1 MTTSSYPPSL
11 SGSLVDYLHPEGPN
25 LLQRLDAGYEWC
37 QTRLADGFDPYQK
50 FIEGPVGTRIKAHLR
65 DGTEVSG
72 LNFASQ
78 DYLSLA
84 SSEEVVDAAHDAIE
98 RHGVH
103 SAGSAALMGLSR
115 LTNALE
121 EELAS
126 FTGYADCT
134 LFPIAWGAGYGAI
147 TALIGPQDHV
157 VLDALSH
164 ACLHEGARSATK
176 KVHSFPHLSV
186 TAVERKLRRL
196 RAQDPD
202 AGILL
207 VTESVFSMDSD
218 SPDLSALQALCHEH
232 GATFLVDVAHDLGAM
247 GESGLGIV
255 EEQGM
260 VGKLDLLMGSFSK
273 AFATPGGFVCSHR
286 PSVKW
291 GLRYK
296 CGPSTFTNAMTP
308 IQASV
313 VRAALA
319 VIRSADGRERR
330 KRLMRNVVHLRAR
343 LHALGFEVL
352 GRPTPIIP
360 VVLGDTAMGR
370 VLTKHT
376 LQLGGVVN
384 LVEYPAVSAK
394 SSRLR
399 VQMMADHTLEQ
410 LDAFVDILVEAR
422 ARSQAECLR
431 LSEPPPALTL
441 GLEEQP
447 IPPPPAVPEIAAE

>member
-1 MTTSSYPPSL
+1 M
-11 SGSLVDYLHPEGPN
+11 HPEGPD
-25 LLQRLDAGYEWC
+25 LLGRLDAGYDWS
-37 QTRLADGFDPYQK
+37 QTRLADGFDSYQK
-50 FIEGPVGTRIKAHLR
+50 YIEGPVGTLIKAHLR

-84 SSEEVVDAAHDAIE
+84 SADAIREAAHDAIE

-103 SAGSAALMGLSR
+103 SAGSAALMGLSG

-121 EELAS
+121 LELAS

-147 TALIGPQDHV
+147 TALVGPHDHV

-164 ACLHEGARSATK
+164 ACLHEGARSATQ

-186 TAVERKLRRL
+186 AAVARKLRRL
-196 RAQDPD
+196 REKEPN
-202 AGILL
+202 AGILV

-218 SPDLSALQALCHEH
+218 CPDLPALQALCREH
-232 GATFLVDVAHDLGAM
+232 NATFLVDVAHDLGAI
-247 GESGLGIV
+247 GPRGLGVV

-273 AFATPGGFVCSHR
+273 TFATPGGFVCSHR

-319 VIRSADGRERR
+319 IIRSADGRERR
-330 KRLMRNVVHLRAR
+330 QRLMRNVVHLRAR
-343 LHALGFEVL
+343 LHDLGFEVL

-370 VLTKHT
+370 VLTKHA
-376 LQLGGVVN
+376 LLLGGVVN

-410 LDAFVDILVEAR
+410 LDAFAGILVEAR
-422 ARSQAECLR
+422 ARGRAECLR
-431 LSEPPPALTL
+431 LSEPPPALTFDD
-441 GLEEQP
+441 QP
-447 IPPPPAVPEIAAE
+447 IPPAAAVPEIAAE